1 MFNYIRFDKVF
12 GADKETTNN
21 KPFIPNFPIY
31 RNTFFWFDTSYPQ
44 FLIVIH
50 RFDMPGLKVF
60 PLFGYQD
67 MRFERFGKGGF
78 EVWDYEPPKIS
89 RSLSHNILIKPP
101 NQTSEYTQ

>member
-12 GADKETTNN
+12 GADKITTNN

-50 RFDMPGLKVF
+50 RLIHRFGHQDMPDMKVW
-60 PLFGYQD
+60 
-67 MRFERFGKGGF
+67 
-78 EVWDYEPPKIS
+78 EVWIG
-89 RSLSHNILIKPP
+89 RF
-101 NQTSEYTQ
+101 